1 MSTDNLFLFLDM
13 IRAELQGVSDDDWER
28 FKRSISEHAGGSRLY
43 VPARSRKRDHLDQLA
58 KLGAEADA
66 QEISRLLGVSV
77 RQAQRLKRLRG

>member
-58 KLGAEADA
+58 KLGAEADKH
-66 QEISRLLGVSV
+66 EIARLLGVSV
-77 RQAQRLKRLRG
+77 RHALRLKRLLG